1 MVSSLSQLNLF
12 SPILQLGIVNRDHLD
27 LSVVMKV
34 DAKSEWIE
42 SGLADCARLSSFYK
56 NLVFVIWNQQI
67 DKVQFHTQIMLT
79 FWSSNEKYFQF
90 EARHSPDVIITELE
104 LINTIKELEILR
116 ISKSAFWKI
125 VHDYFHAKH
134 SISEVLQ
141 SNCINYTCFKLIVKA
156 FTKIRRKLWKLQTQ

>member
-1 MVSSLSQLNLF
+1 MASSLSQLNLF

-42 SGLADCARLSSFYK
+42 SGLTDCARLSSSYK

-67 DKVQFHTQIMLT
+67 DKVQLHTQIMIT
-79 FWSSNEKYFQF
+79 IWSSNEKYFQF
-90 EARHSPDVIITELE
+90 EARHSSDVIITELE
-104 LINTIKELEILR
+104 LINAIKELDILR

-125 VHDYFHAKH
+125 KHDYFHAKH
-134 SISEVLQ
+134 SISKVLQ
-141 SNCINYTCFKLIVKA
+141 SNRINYSCIKLIVKE